1 MLVAPD
7 IRQLSRLCIEE
18 LSEALITE
26 RKNYKSASFEL
37 DDAQQCVIDTPKK
50 FIRVVA
56 PAGSGKTRTLIAKTA
71 HILNTERN
79 AKVLCLTFTNAA
91 KEEFLKRAQEVGT
104 QISNRIQ
111 VSTLNSFGYDL
122 LKNKSLKLIS
132 PGSVGGA
139 NKPITELMSQSD
151 LWGKK
156 VQRNLYRPILDFSDV
171 MKGLGFDH
179 QNDIDSAKKHL
190 QFVDAL
196 GLSIILENSLKNI
209 KLEETSHESLLEN
222 WIPFWKILSQ
232 KLWEQRVITL
242 EDQKYWALNQLAKCA
257 KTQATFSRRGFTHIL
272 VDEFQDI
279 NILDLYFVS
288 QIVLI
293 TKAALIIVGDDD
305 QCIYEWRG
313 CTSQFMQKPDLFF
326 QHLLGK
332 DSFEKI
338 VLEKNY
344 RCPRNIVIHS
354 EKLIRQNH
362 RRVEKQMIPMRE
374 ENANIKVIPLPAAF
388 VAMNVIDEL
397 IADITKK
404 HPSHTVAIV
413 GRKKCQLIPIQILLT
428 KRGTKFSIATK
439 LNVFSGKAFQD
450 FRHLLQLV
458 ESSKVKRSPT
468 RTIDDLMALLNRVQP
483 TPVSKA
489 EKKEIQAWLT
499 KQQPNSISDAVIKFG
514 SYPGNFRRGYVEC
527 SDVSARLQLFLEQTT
542 VVSCLQM
549 ANEVLK
555 GFQKDFVKSRED
567 IFYSD
572 PPFSHLCDL
581 AVNYEDDF
589 QSFLRD
595 IDKAIERSSVNDP
608 RDAKV
613 EMMTAFGTK
622 GREFDTVIVLDVNDG
637 IWPNELSRK
646 AGRVEEERRLFYVT
660 TTRTKNN
667 LLLFESGRVQ
677 GNQLSSSPFVEE
689 MELPDSAWLK
699 NPNLEQLSG
708 ELYSQL
714 KL

>member
-7 IRQLSRLCIEE
+7 IRQLSRLCISE
-18 LSEALITE
+18 LSKALITE
-26 RKNYKSASFEL
+26 RQNYKSASFEL
-37 DDAQQCVIDTPKK
+37 DDAQQHIIDTPKK

-71 HILNTERN
+71 HILNTEKT

-91 KEEFLKRAQEVGT
+91 KEEFLRRAQEMGT
-104 QISNRIQ
+104 QVSSRIC
-111 VSTLNSFGYDL
+111 VSTLNSFGYDI

-139 NKPITELMSQSD
+139 NKPITSLMSESE

-156 VQRNLYRPILDFSDV
+156 LQRNLYRPILDFSDV

-179 QNDIDSAKKHL
+179 RGDAASAEGHL
-190 QFVDAL
+190 EFIEAL
-196 GLSIILENSLKNI
+196 GLSIIVEDSLKSTKI
-209 KLEETSHESLLEN
+209 EGDFRSSLLEK
-222 WIPFWKILSQ
+222 WLPFWKALSQ
-232 KLWEQRVITL
+232 KLWESKAITL
-242 EDQKYWALNQLAKCA
+242 EDQKYWALRQLANCA
-257 KTQATFSRRGFTHIL
+257 NTQALFSRRGFTHIL

-288 QIVLI
+288 QVALI

-313 CTSQFMQKPDLFF
+313 CTSQFMQKPNLFF
-326 QHLLGK
+326 KHLLGE
-332 DSFEKI
+332 DSFEEI

-354 EKLIRQNH
+354 EKLICHNND
-362 RRVEKQMIPMRE
+362 RVEKQMIPMRR
-374 ENANIKVIPLPAAF
+374 ENANVKVIPLPAAF

-397 IADITKK
+397 IADITEK
-404 HPSHTVAIV
+404 HPDHTVAIV

-428 KRGTKFSIATK
+428 KRGTKFSIAKK
-439 LNVFSGKAFQD
+439 LNVFSGTAFKD
-450 FRHLLQLV
+450 FRHLLQLIEIV
-458 ESSKVKRSPT
+458 KVSRST
-468 RTIDDLMALLNRVQP
+468 VKNVDDLMALLNRVQP
-483 TPVSKA
+483 TPVSKK
-489 EKKEIQAWLT
+489 EKGEIQAWLT
-499 KQQPNSISDAVIKFG
+499 EQQPVSLYDAVLKFE
-514 SYPGNFRRGYVEC
+514 SYPGEFRSGYARC
-527 SDVSARLQLFLEQTT
+527 SDVSSRLQMFLEQTT
-542 VVSCLQM
+542 VVSCLQI

-581 AVNYEDDF
+581 AVNYGNDF
-589 QSFLRD
+589 RSFLRD
-595 IDKAIERSSVNDP
+595 IDKAIERSNTNDP

-646 AGRVEEERRLFYVT
+646 AGRIEEERRLFYVI

-677 GNQLSSSPFVEE
+677 GKQLSTSPFIKE
-689 MELPDSAWLK
+689 MELPDTAWL
-699 NPNLEQLSG
+699 NNSNLEQLSN